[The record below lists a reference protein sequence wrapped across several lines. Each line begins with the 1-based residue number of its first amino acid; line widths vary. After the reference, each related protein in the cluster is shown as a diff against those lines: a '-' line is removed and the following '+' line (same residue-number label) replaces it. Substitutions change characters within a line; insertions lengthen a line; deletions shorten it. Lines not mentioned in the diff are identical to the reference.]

1 MAVLVP
7 LLTIVYIVVNWSVTP
22 EFKVSE
28 IFCYVYTGTLVH
40 SHVAL
45 WFVMCYTVIKTTRHL
60 MSALL
65 QVTNIILS
73 QFHIL

>member
-7 LLTIVYIVVNWSVTP
+7 LFTTVYIVVNWSVTP

-28 IFCYVYTGTLVH
+28 INCYVYTGTLVH
-40 SHVAL
+40 SHIAL
-45 WFVMCYTVIKTTRHL
+45 WFVMCHSVTATTRHL
-60 MSALL
+60 MSMLL